1 MGKFIKGILA
11 FFMLIAAFLG
21 VMSVTSCSKKPLSQY
36 DKNNIVKVVEEHN
49 NPVMSSYDEV
59 LSFQN
64 VIKEN
69 YKIDEQFRSMP
80 HDILENVVTVCLNK
94 QTTVTKKEIVA
105 EYLANSQVY
114 DNLKPGGREQKNPP
128 SVKDSIDLE

>member
-1 MGKFIKGILA
+1 MGNFIKGILA

-21 VMSVTSCSKKPLSQY
+21 VMSVISCSKKPLSQY

-64 VIKEN
+64 IIKEN

-80 HDILENVVTVCLNK
+80 SDILENVVTVCLNK

-114 DNLKPGGREQKNPP
+114 DNLKPGGREQKDQPN
-128 SVKDSIDLE
+128 VKDSIDLE

>member
-1 MGKFIKGILA
+1 
-11 FFMLIAAFLG
+11 
-21 VMSVTSCSKKPLSQY
+21 MSVTSCSKKPLSQY

-59 LSFQN
+59 LNFQN
-64 VIKEN
+64 IIKEN

-80 HDILENVVTVCLNK
+80 SDILENVVTVCLNK

-114 DNLKPGGREQKNPP
+114 DNLKPGGRERKDPP